1 MPHWEFVETDVSVH
15 MNWGIAALVM
25 KDINGTPTYT
35 ILASDVRR
43 ISTEVYSITLLGAT
57 LCPLDYMPINN
68 QIFPGGKGTFTGT
81 SNAEFLTLI
90 GSNPRIGSIA
100 GPNPQGNICVIPF
113 NWQQNSSTEPRAED
127 AHKLIPIELSKLDTK
142 ALKECIKVY
151 EDAKIRYS
159 DNAEVHPPGIL

>member
-1 MPHWEFVETDVSVH
+1 MIEPRWEFRGTVVTNGMDVGMV
-15 MNWGIAALVM
+15 
-25 KDINGTPTYT
+25 
-35 ILASDVRR
+35 
-43 ISTEVYSITLLGAT
+43 LLGRDIHSETFASHEVREISIINEAT
-57 LCPLDYMPINN
+57 LVYDPGFCPIGPYRPVDY
-68 QIFPGGKGTFTGT
+68 QLFPSGKGIFKGT
-81 SNAEFLTLI
+81 SDAEFLTLI

-142 ALKECIKVY
+142 ALKESIKVY